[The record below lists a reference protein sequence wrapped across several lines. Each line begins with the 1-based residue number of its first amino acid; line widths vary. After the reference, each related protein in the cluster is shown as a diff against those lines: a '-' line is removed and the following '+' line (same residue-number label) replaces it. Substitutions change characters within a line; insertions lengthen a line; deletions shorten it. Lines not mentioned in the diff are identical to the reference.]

1 MKQVE
6 RQPHYPRPFRGYA
19 LDAAAKLESA
29 SPHFLLKLLY
39 SSDRFRQNFFNFAA
53 AEIDLDRPKDFLDR
67 VAQHAPEVLHDLG
80 HLDLTAQ
87 VARALLLKP
96 RRLTKVLYGECPNG
110 YLGLLSRLGSDPL
123 DKETYRNAFELF
135 ADPRHRRRAK
145 VLGQLPGRVTAE
157 HIAVVMGLNE
167 VLVHRVVVERAKPA
181 EVQALNRFV
190 TLITDLCGAT
200 PQAIKHSLDKLN
212 LSAKGVGMDEWAQGW
227 LGRQSL
233 LPFEPPIP
241 ANDPDFKLCLG
252 VELTS
257 LGRRLRNCAANRKSY
272 TFLSERL
279 IYEVVRPGE
288 QAALELIRLTT
299 GDQTK
304 WVCEDLRAPRNRRV
318 RPELAAWVQSKLD
331 EYGILYQSVRQPTD
345 EEQALHKLLDHTTPF
360 AWDMRREAV
369 DDRNADADLHQ
380 MLEELQEEL
389 DPHEAA

>member
-1 MKQVE
+1 MRPIE
-6 RQPHYPRPFRGYA
+6 RKSFLPREFRGYS
-19 LDAAAKLESA
+19 L
-29 SPHFLLKLLY
+29 
-39 SSDRFRQNFFNFAA
+39 NFAA
-53 AEIDLDRPKDFLDR
+53 RLEASFPHFIFYASNLARQAIFAVAAEVDLDQPQDFLGR
-67 VAQHAPEVLHDLG
+67 IAQHAPDVLADLG
-80 HLDLTAQ
+80 HLDPLAQ
-87 VARALLLKP
+87 IARALILLKP
-96 RRLTKVLYGECPNG
+96 RRTIQALYGECPDG
-110 YLGLLSRLGSDPL
+110 FIGLLSRLGSDPL
-123 DKETYRNAFELF
+123 DRETYRNAFELF
-135 ADPRHRRRAK
+135 ADPRHRQRAK
-145 VLGQLPGRVTAE
+145 VLGQLPGRINAE
-157 HIAVVMGLNE
+157 HIAVVAGLDDT
-167 VLVHRVVVERAKPA
+167 LVHRVALERAKPV
-181 EVQALNRFV
+181 EISALNAFV
-190 TLITDLCGAT
+190 SMITDLCNAT
-200 PQAIKHSLDKLN
+200 PASIRQSLDKLN
-212 LSAKGVGMDEWAQGW
+212 VGTTGVGMNEWADGW
-227 LGRQSL
+227 LARQVR
-233 LPFEPPIP
+233 LPFDPPIP
-241 ANDPDFKLCLG
+241 ADDPDLKLCLG

-380 MLEELQEEL
+380 MLDELEQEVHGL
-389 DPHEAA
+389 EAA

>member
-1 MKQVE
+1 MRPIE
-6 RQPHYPRPFRGYA
+6 RKSFLPREFRGYS
-19 LDAAAKLESA
+19 L
-29 SPHFLLKLLY
+29 
-39 SSDRFRQNFFNFAA
+39 NFAA
-53 AEIDLDRPKDFLDR
+53 RLEASFPHFIFYASNLARQAIFAVAAEVDLDQPQDFLGR
-67 VAQHAPEVLHDLG
+67 IAQHAPDVLADLG
-80 HLDLTAQ
+80 HLDPLAQ
-87 VARALLLKP
+87 IARALILLKP
-96 RRLTKVLYGECPNG
+96 RRTIQALYGECPDG
-110 YLGLLSRLGSDPL
+110 FIGLLSRLGSDPL
-123 DKETYRNAFELF
+123 DRETYRNAFELF
-135 ADPRHRRRAK
+135 ADPRHRQRAK
-145 VLGQLPGRVTAE
+145 VLGQLPGRINAE
-157 HIAVVMGLNE
+157 HIAVVAGLDDT
-167 VLVHRVVVERAKPA
+167 LVHRVALERAKPV
-181 EVQALNRFV
+181 EISALNAFV
-190 TLITDLCGAT
+190 SMITDLCNAT
-200 PQAIKHSLDKLN
+200 PASIRQSLDKLN
-212 LSAKGVGMDEWAQGW
+212 VGTTGVGMNEWADGW
-227 LGRQSL
+227 LARQVR
-233 LPFEPPIP
+233 LPFDPPIP
-241 ANDPDFKLCLG
+241 ADDPDLKLCLG

>member
-1 MKQVE
+1 M
-6 RQPHYPRPFRGYA
+6 PREFRGYA
-19 LDAAAKLESA
+19 LNVAARLEAS
-29 SPHFLLKLLY
+29 SPHGILRLLHA
-39 SSDRFRQNFFNFAA
+39 SDRCRQCFFAFAA
-53 AEIDLDRPKDFLDR
+53 ECDLDQPELFLSRVAERAPDVLADISHLDR
-67 VAQHAPEVLHDLG
+67 HAQI
-80 HLDLTAQ
+80 
-87 VARALLLKP
+87 ARALILMKP
-96 RRLTKVLYGECPNG
+96 RRTIQALYGVCPDG
-110 YLGLLSRLGSDPL
+110 FLGLLSRLGGDPQC
-123 DKETYRNAFELF
+123 KETYRNAFELF

-145 VLGQLPGRVTAE
+145 VLGQLPGRIAAE

-257 LGRRLRNCAANRKSY
+257 LGRRLRNCAGQRRSY
-272 TFLSERL
+272 TFLGERL
-279 IYEVVRPGE
+279 VYEVVGFGE
-288 QAALELIRLTT
+288 PAALELLRLTT
-299 GDQTK
+299 GAESK

-318 RPELAAWVQSKLD
+318 KPELASWVQSKLD
-331 EYGILYQSVRQPTD
+331 HYGILYQSLTRPSV
-345 EEQALHKLLDHTTPF
+345 EEQALHKLLDHTAPF
-360 AWDMRREAV
+360 AWDVRREQA
-369 DDRNADADLHQ
+369 DDGNGDADIDR
-380 MLEELQEEL
+380 MLDELEQEV
-389 DPHEAA
+389 HGQEAA